1 MWSYEDLKKENYIL
15 RSKFKDG
22 VLSMYELI
30 ADEGYKMH
38 LIGDEG
44 YTDEEGNV
52 FPPEYS
58 DKVYLP
64 TNADYDLYEAVEV
77 K

>member
-1 MWSYEDLKKENYIL
+1 MWSYEDIKKENYTL
-15 RSKFKDG
+15 RSKFKDE

-44 YTDEEGNV
+44 YTDEEGNT

-58 DKVYLP
+58 TIVYLP
-64 TNADYDLYEAVEV
+64 INADYNLYEAVEE